1 MSRKRTFEEID
12 KIDNVDQAKASTN
25 IHGAVTSLSPIK
37 KGRKSVFFNGTIADE
52 TSQIRLVGF
61 DAFQLRK
68 LQDYQQK
75 KLPVQL
81 INCEVKASRY
91 GEGYDVMLKS
101 SSQIRESPRK
111 IDVQSLLIETEALN
125 ITLDTLQQKELF
137 QKVTVSI
144 KVYEVKDPITI
155 SDKSMQDVFIADKS
169 STARVALWEDNVGS
183 MEQGRSYTLK
193 NFVVRVF
200 QSIKYL
206 TMGGEGAELIPI
218 KDIGTVALQSK
229 AQDLDCEAVLHN
241 VTIVGVLHLDT
252 ARVCLNC
259 KGRVEPQ
266 TPPLGKC
273 SRPDCQMMQRYDLC
287 TKNTTGKLMLMYE
300 SEGQC
305 KYTQVTAHGE
315 QLQQIVGENND
326 LTPDLLLKSPRMES
340 VTIFKNRKVLQKVHR

>member
-1 MSRKRTFEEID
+1 MY
-12 KIDNVDQAKASTN
+12 
-25 IHGAVTSLSPIK
+25 LL
-37 KGRKSVFFNGTIADE
+37 
-52 TSQIRLVGF
+52 QI
-61 DAFQLRK
+61 
-68 LQDYQQK
+68 
-75 KLPVQL
+75 
-81 INCEVKASRY
+81 
-91 GEGYDVMLKS
+91 
-101 SSQIRESPRK
+101 
-111 IDVQSLLIETEALN
+111 
-125 ITLDTLQQKELF
+125 
-137 QKVTVSI
+137 
-144 KVYEVKDPITI
+144 
-155 SDKSMQDVFIADKS
+155 
-169 STARVALWEDNVGS
+169 RVALWEDNVGS